1 MCNTKST
8 PNFTLEAMEQA
19 TALLSDTLHQVNTPL
34 LDLLF
39 DLAEYNIHP
48 ISPIKVKTLHTYVHK
63 FLELYLTRC
72 PDEDTAS
79 MLDTDE
85 IYDTTNNLRVLSAGL
100 IRMCNY
106 LGLTDKA
113 SKLAELVDELI
124 LAYETFCIV
133 LSQMDDEVAEC
144 CSDDC
149 DCDCDC
155 GCGCGCDCDCDDDDD
170 DCDCDCDNCAS
181 QHNHDTTHD
190 CSRRDYDAHYNNCR
204 CHSGETKQT
213 NEPEKENSEQ
223 SKDEILAKYLAD
235 VIELLM
241 KSPDDTNKEFDNT
254 AKKNETKP
262 EPKPEIKRP
271 ANDSIHDN
279 KITDEDLLMLWRL
292 FGFNHAD
299 FPKIY
304 RGMPL
309 RMMRSWRI

>member
-19 TALLSDTLHQVNTPL
+19 TSLLSDTLHQVNTPL

-72 PDEDTAS
+72 PDEDAAS
-79 MLDTDE
+79 VLDTDE

-124 LAYETFCIV
+124 LAYETFGMV

-144 CSDDC
+144 CCDDY
-149 DCDCDC
+149 DY
-155 GCGCGCDCDCDDDDD
+155 DCDCDDDDDDYNDD

-181 QHNHDTTHD
+181 QRNPDTPHD
-190 CSRRDYDAHYNNCR
+190 CNRSDGDAHCNNCR
-204 CHSGETKQT
+204 CHSGEEKQT
-213 NEPEKENSEQ
+213 NEPEKKNSEQ
-223 SKDEILAKYLAD
+223 SKDEMLAKCLAD
-235 VIELLM
+235 FIELLM

-254 AKKNETKP
+254 PKKNETKP

-271 ANDSIHDN
+271 VNDSIHDN

-299 FPKIY
+299 FPKIH
-304 RGMPL
+304 RGIPP
-309 RMMRSWRI
+309 RIMRGWRI